1 MGDYYEKLFKE
12 IFLGIFLILFL
23 VSALNIVSAY
33 DIDLMEIEGGC
44 ISTGGGLEDKT
55 YATIY
60 VGEEYS
66 GEDVLIQIFYSRDGS
81 QLNPGNKV
89 QKTVDTSGC
98 IEVPSANAFKYYP
111 DFAEINLYDSD
122 GYLIDSLNVTL
133 ATNSE
138 KQTFGEFD
146 TSSYSS
152 TYSSSSSSSGSSG
165 SSSSGSSTTYHSGTS
180 DSYVGNSN
188 TGKFHA
194 PGCDSVDKMSP
205 SNKVYFSSRD
215 EAINRGY
222 SPCQRCYP

>member
-1 MGDYYEKLFKE
+1 MKINFKNFFMGF
-12 IFLGIFLILFL
+12 ILILL
-23 VSALNIVSAY
+23 LISALNIVSAY

-55 YATIY
+55 YAIIY

-66 GEDVLIQIFYSRDGS
+66 GADVLIQIFYSRDGS

-89 QKTVDTSGC
+89 QKTVDDFGC
-98 IEVPSANAFKYYP
+98 IEVRSANAFKYFP
-111 DFAEINLYDSD
+111 DFAEINLYDSN
-122 GYLIDSLNVTL
+122 GYLIDSRNETL
-133 ATNSE
+133 LIDSGN
-138 KQTFGEFD
+138 QTFGDFD
-146 TSSYSS
+146 LSDYSS
-152 TYSSSSSSSGSSG
+152 RGTVG
-165 SSSSGSSTTYHSGTS
+165 SSSSGSTTTYHSGTS
-180 DSYVGNSN
+180 NSYVGNGN

-194 PGCDSVDKMSP
+194 PGCDSVDKMKP

>member
-1 MGDYYEKLFKE
+1 MKINFRKFFMVF
-12 IFLGIFLILFL
+12 ILILL
-23 VSALNIVSAY
+23 LISALNIVSAY

-55 YATIY
+55 YAIIY

-66 GEDVLIQIFYSRDGS
+66 GADVLIQIFYSRDGS

-89 QKTVDTSGC
+89 QKTVDDSGC
-98 IEVPSANAFKYYP
+98 IEVRSANAFKYFP
-111 DFAEINLYDSD
+111 DFAEINLYDSN
-122 GYLIDSLNVTL
+122 GYLIDSRNETL
-133 ATNSE
+133 FTDSGN
-138 KQTFGEFD
+138 QTFGDFD
-146 TSSYSS
+146 LSD
-152 TYSSSSSSSGSSG
+152 YSSSGTVG
-165 SSSSGSSTTYHSGTS
+165 SSSSGSTTTYHSGTS
-180 DSYVGNSN
+180 NSYVGNSN

-194 PGCDSVDKMSP
+194 PGCGSVDKMKP